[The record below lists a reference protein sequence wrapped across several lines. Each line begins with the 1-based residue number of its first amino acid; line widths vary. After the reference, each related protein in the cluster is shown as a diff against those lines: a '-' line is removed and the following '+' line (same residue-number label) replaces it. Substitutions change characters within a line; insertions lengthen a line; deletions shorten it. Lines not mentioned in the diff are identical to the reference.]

1 MAQNITINGENFQS
15 VPSVVLPKTGGGS
28 ASFVDTTDAT
38 ATSSEILEGY
48 TAYGADGTKLT
59 GTANGGVIIVEDTQD
74 AAGGTIRE
82 ITASETFILQGNK
95 SVTPSETA
103 QTVTPDT
110 GYDAF
115 TKVSV
120 GAISSTYVGS
130 DIARKSSSDLTVSG
144 ATVTVPAG
152 YYSSQASKAI
162 ASGSATTPATTIT
175 ANPTISVSTD
185 GLITATASTSQNV
198 TPTVS
203 AGYVSS
209 GTAGKITVSGSKT
222 QLLTVKAAS
231 TYNVNTSNQTIA
243 SGQYLTGTQTI
254 RGVTTSNIS
263 AANIKSGVVVKVGD
277 SADDDRITGV
287 TGTFTAANTVS
298 SGQTAAGASQILS
311 GYSGFVDGAE
321 VKGNIA
327 TKTSSN
333 LTASG
338 ATVTVPAGYYASE
351 ASKSVATATHAN
363 PTASINSSTG
373 VVTASHTQAA
383 GYVTAGTTTGTLNL
397 TTQAA
402 KTVTPT
408 TSAQTAVAAGRYTTG
423 AVTVAAI
430 PSSYI
435 QPAGT
440 LDITTDG
447 TYDVKN
453 YASANVNVSPTYTL
467 TLLGAQG
474 STYTIEKNGGT
485 RQDFVTGAT
494 YSFVPGDTFKFRIVD
509 GGTIYLDGEVVSTSS
524 GGTNSYT
531 FTTSDN
537 DVTATANSY
546 KIYIEN
552 IIPTISITEN
562 GTYNVKEYGAASVNV
577 PIPSGYIQPTG
588 TYNITSN
595 GTYNITNYASVNVS
609 TSIPVIYQYLEKRS
623 TITPNIDGLSE
634 YLNSLSSI
642 RNFQYMGEVFSG
654 AFTFPS
660 VKTIG
665 TQAFYGMDNYTYI
678 NRASF
683 SFPECTT
690 IYEKAF
696 MLNTNISYISIPKV
710 STLRSQAFQSC
721 YYLTEINMPLLTAIS
736 EGTFRSCSALLNVS
750 APVATTIGSSA
761 FYSCSNL
768 NTIYAPK
775 VQTIGAYAFGYTP
788 KVSYYDFPECTTIN
802 GWAFQ
807 NNYSLISINIPNV
820 TAIAGGAF
828 QNCTSLSTLDLSK
841 VTSLGNNVF
850 YSCNKLSTV
859 NLPLLTSLG
868 TDVFERCSALT
879 SISIPLVTNIGK
891 TAFSYCTTLSI
902 ISMPKVITIE
912 SSAFWNCTELNTVY
926 IGSSCSSIGLSAF
939 YGCVKLLSFY
949 LYASSIP
956 TLYNLSV
963 FNTTPINGYTLST
976 GGVYG
981 SIYVP
986 ASLYNSYLTATN
998 WSRFSS
1004 RFVSM

>member
-38 ATSSEILEGY
+38 ATPSEILQGY

-59 GTANGGVIIVEDTQD
+59 GTAAGGVVTIVDTQD

-82 ITASETFILQGNK
+82 ITASETFTLQGNK

-103 QTVTPDT
+103 QTITPDT

-115 TKVSV
+115 AKVSV

-130 DIARKSSSDLTVSG
+130 DIARKSSSDLTASG

-152 YYSSQASKAI
+152 YYSSQASKAV

-175 ANPTISVSTD
+175 ANPTISVSTG

-222 QLLTVKAAS
+222 QQLTVKAAS

-277 SADDDRITGV
+277 SADDDRIAGV

-321 VKGNIA
+321 VKGNIV

-351 ASKSVATATHAN
+351 ATKSVATATHAN

-383 GYVTAGTTTGTLNL
+383 GYVAAGTTTGTLNL

-440 LDITTDG
+440 
-447 TYDVKN
+447 
-453 YASANVNVSPTYTL
+453 
-467 TLLGAQG
+467 
-474 STYTIEKNGGT
+474 
-485 RQDFVTGAT
+485 
-494 YSFVPGDTFKFRIVD
+494 
-509 GGTIYLDGEVVSTSS
+509 
-524 GGTNSYT
+524 
-531 FTTSDN
+531 
-537 DVTATANSY
+537 
-546 KIYIEN
+546 
-552 IIPTISITEN
+552 ISITAN
-562 GTYNVKEYGAASVNV
+562 GTHNVNDYKTANVNV
-577 PIPSGYIQPTG
+577 PIPDGYIQPAG
-588 TYNITSN
+588 TTTITTN
-595 GTYNITNYASVNVS
+595 GTHNV
-609 TSIPVIYQYLEKRS
+609 
-623 TITPNIDGLSE
+623 
-634 YLNSLSSI
+634 
-642 RNFQYMGEVFSG
+642 
-654 AFTFPS
+654 
-660 VKTIG
+660 
-665 TQAFYGMDNYTYI
+665 
-678 NRASF
+678 
-683 SFPECTT
+683 
-690 IYEKAF
+690 
-696 MLNTNISYISIPKV
+696 
-710 STLRSQAFQSC
+710 
-721 YYLTEINMPLLTAIS
+721 
-736 EGTFRSCSALLNVS
+736 
-750 APVATTIGSSA
+750 
-761 FYSCSNL
+761 
-768 NTIYAPK
+768 
-775 VQTIGAYAFGYTP
+775 
-788 KVSYYDFPECTTIN
+788 
-802 GWAFQ
+802 
-807 NNYSLISINIPNV
+807 NNYKAAEVNI
-820 TAIAGGAF
+820 
-828 QNCTSLSTLDLSK
+828 
-841 VTSLGNNVF
+841 
-850 YSCNKLSTV
+850 
-859 NLPLLTSLG
+859 
-868 TDVFERCSALT
+868 
-879 SISIPLVTNIGK
+879 
-891 TAFSYCTTLSI
+891 
-902 ISMPKVITIE
+902 
-912 SSAFWNCTELNTVY
+912 
-926 IGSSCSSIGLSAF
+926 
-939 YGCVKLLSFY
+939 
-949 LYASSIP
+949 
-956 TLYNLSV
+956 
-963 FNTTPINGYTLST
+963 
-976 GGVYG
+976 
-981 SIYVP
+981 
-986 ASLYNSYLTATN
+986 
-998 WSRFSS
+998 
-1004 RFVSM
+1004 

>member
-82 ITASETFILQGNK
+82 ITASETFVLQGNK

-110 GYDAF
+110 GYDAL

-130 DIARKSSSDLTVSG
+130 DIARKSSSDLTASG

-152 YYSSQASKAI
+152 YYSSQASKTV

-175 ANPTISVSTD
+175 ANPTISVSSG

-209 GTAGKITVSGSKT
+209 GTAGKITVNGSNT
-222 QLLTVKAAS
+222 QQLTVKAAS

-338 ATVTVPAGYYASE
+338 ATVTVPAGYYASQ
-351 ASKSVATATHAN
+351 ATKSVATATHAK

-383 GYVTAGTTTGTLNL
+383 GYVAAGTTTGTLNL

-408 TSAQTAVAAGRYTTG
+408 TSAQTAVVAGRYTTG
-423 AVTVAAI
+423 AVTVAGDANLTAENIAEGVSIFGITGTHSGGGNLKPNVTVTPSSKVQIVTANETLLDISTSENIARMDSASSATATITTNIQWQSEPVVGTTYNVVVHCTVNGRDRTYDYDGTVVWNGYGSTLIDMHSSKGSGTPKGTFNETTFVIQHNDFNGDTNNNSPITIQMSAGNYDGLAQVTVEPVTKLFVNLTEGYDGSNSHYVSYKGTIYNNSGDCFVVCPKDTITIVGTNSQGVTISDVDSSETLISGTGTVTVDYEVKSHIWVSHNVYNSQSYINKYQFEPYLEVDLFGLSGVDTVDINIFTSIEPFDLEEAYDGFANTFINPVGVSGKSNYYYKDYSTNPEVEWECYIPANYYVFACITMNPIGSI
-430 PSSYI
+430 PSSW
-435 QPAGT
+435 
-440 LDITTDG
+440 
-447 TYDVKN
+447 
-453 YASANVNVSPTYTL
+453 L
-467 TLLGAQG
+467 T
-474 STYTIEKNGGT
+474 
-485 RQDFVTGAT
+485 
-494 YSFVPGDTFKFRIVD
+494 SFRP
-509 GGTIYLDGEVVSTSS
+509 LSS
-524 GGTNSYT
+524 
-531 FTTSDN
+531 
-537 DVTATANSY
+537 
-546 KIYIEN
+546 
-552 IIPTISITEN
+552 
-562 GTYNVKEYGAASVNV
+562 
-577 PIPSGYIQPTG
+577 
-588 TYNITSN
+588 
-595 GTYNITNYASVNVS
+595 
-609 TSIPVIYQYLEKRS
+609 
-623 TITPNIDGLSE
+623 SE
-634 YLNSLSSI
+634 YEVKKVN
-642 RNFQYMGEVFSG
+642 GEFFTAI
-654 AFTFPS
+654 AFTYRHTVPS
-660 VKTIG
+660 AT
-665 TQAFYGMDNYTYI
+665 F
-678 NRASF
+678 
-683 SFPECTT
+683 T
-690 IYEKAF
+690 IYE
-696 MLNTNISYISIPKV
+696 
-710 STLRSQAFQSC
+710 
-721 YYLTEINMPLLTAIS
+721 
-736 EGTFRSCSALLNVS
+736 
-750 APVATTIGSSA
+750 
-761 FYSCSNL
+761 
-768 NTIYAPK
+768 
-775 VQTIGAYAFGYTP
+775 
-788 KVSYYDFPECTTIN
+788 
-802 GWAFQ
+802 
-807 NNYSLISINIPNV
+807 
-820 TAIAGGAF
+820 
-828 QNCTSLSTLDLSK
+828 
-841 VTSLGNNVF
+841 
-850 YSCNKLSTV
+850 
-859 NLPLLTSLG
+859 
-868 TDVFERCSALT
+868 DV
-879 SISIPLVTNIGK
+879 G
-891 TAFSYCTTLSI
+891 
-902 ISMPKVITIE
+902 
-912 SSAFWNCTELNTVY
+912 
-926 IGSSCSSIGLSAF
+926 
-939 YGCVKLLSFY
+939 
-949 LYASSIP
+949 
-956 TLYNLSV
+956 
-963 FNTTPINGYTLST
+963 
-976 GGVYG
+976 
-981 SIYVP
+981 
-986 ASLYNSYLTATN
+986 
-998 WSRFSS
+998 
-1004 RFVSM
+1004 